1 MASARNASRGTFSI
15 AANTRRSA
23 MPRPAIWRRTMRRR
37 GSVTVAMTAKRPTPT
52 RVARTCDLFRT
63 ARVLLPHLGVAGAAL
78 GLRCLQLGGF
88 LGIER
93 ASCLACGLVDLALLH
108 ELGSGLV
115 VGLGA
120 AVAALA
126 FDVAVLLRLV
136 VHDNAPFTCSAEGTC
151 AAEQG
156 YGRKSPVS
164 LKYRATPGWR
174 RSAGAAAT
182 VFFAMVSTRCW
193 GAPPC
198 RSSSCSALTR
208 RYATASSSSGRASTK
223 LHEPTDGMASFWPGK
238 LPAACVTSFKNGCWA
253 RMRLISLASGAT
265 KRAPLS

>member
-1 MASARNASRGTFSI
+1 MASARKASRGTFSI

-136 VHDNAPFTCSAEGTC
+136 VHGNAPFGLFSRGNV
-151 AAEQG
+151 
-156 YGRKSPVS
+156 RR
-164 LKYRATPGWR
+164 RA
-174 RSAGAAAT
+174 
-182 VFFAMVSTRCW
+182 
-193 GAPPC
+193 
-198 RSSSCSALTR
+198 
-208 RYATASSSSGRASTK
+208 
-223 LHEPTDGMASFWPGK
+223 
-238 LPAACVTSFKNGCWA
+238 
-253 RMRLISLASGAT
+253 RL
-265 KRAPLS
+265 R